1 MDRSAK
7 SGQGQGFGKG
17 SEQGS
22 ALSEYRRRRD
32 FDRTA
37 EPEGGGFERPDGEG
51 PLFVVQ
57 RHVARREHY
66 DLRLEVDGVLKSW
79 AVPKGPSTD
88 PRDKRL
94 AVPTEDH
101 PLDYAEF
108 EGSIPAGDYGGGTV
122 IVWDTGTYA
131 NTTAKQGEPMR
142 MAEGLE
148 HGHVSF
154 ELHGEKL
161 AGRFALNRFRS
172 GEDEDGGEAWLLVKE
187 RDSGADARRN
197 PVSTQPHSVLS
208 GRVLGEVAEEEGR
221 TLKGR
226 PRDGGEAR

>member
-1 MDRSAK
+1 MNRSAD
-7 SGQGQGFGKG
+7 SGSTQDG
-17 SEQGS
+17 ERDS

-32 FDRTA
+32 FARTA
-37 EPEGGGFERPDGEG
+37 EPEGAADQGSGEG

-57 RHVARREHY
+57 RHIARREHY

-88 PRDKRL
+88 PGDKRL

-108 EGSIPAGDYGGGTV
+108 EGTIPAGDYGGGTV
-122 IVWDTGTYA
+122 LVWDTGTYA
-131 NTTAKQGEPMR
+131 NTTAKKGRRMG

-161 AGRFALNRFRS
+161 TGRFALNRFRS
-172 GEDEDGGEAWLLVKE
+172 GEKGEEEAWLLVKE
-187 RDSGADARRN
+187 RDSAAGADD
-197 PVSTQPHSVLS
+197 PVSTRPESVRT
-208 GRVLGEVAEEEGR
+208 GRGIREVAEEEGR

-226 PRDGGEAR
+226 PRDEEE